1 MDGIGLGQQSSLRV
15 QSHRSR
21 LRQSLLRIRFPLNGR
36 SLPTRWLQTTQLF
49 LRKGGELG
57 VFLGH
62 GGKALDRL
70 PSEQDH
76 RRALGQYDL
85 NKNPVLNPLL
95 TVQNLLARE
104 VPT

>member
-1 MDGIGLGQQSSLRV
+1 MRACRAG
-15 QSHRSR
+15 
-21 LRQSLLRIRFPLNGR
+21 
-36 SLPTRWLQTTQLF
+36 WLQTSQLF

-85 NKNPVLNPLL
+85 NKHPALSPLL